1 MSEDV
6 WKEAVFLYWA
16 SASRPPLYRGREVV
30 RISCQGL
37 LRKWRSRGVKACRG
51 HAQLVWYLKRNCLE
65 AQFPRSCAV
74 MFVAAILL
82 SSSTTSMVAAPWRP
96 PWNGRAWQRRGDYS
110 NSPERAGE
118 LERAATTLQAPAP
131 WKAPRWAWSNAWK
144 IGKSTLP
151 LLHRWDAAAPAD
163 TCVNLWVVWLKAIA
177 GNRRRSGGYDAG
189 LAYDLLPSVTRWVV
203 RWPLCYFY
211 PLLHHQNVALRTAYL
226 DRAVRSDLSS
236 TTAQGAPPLVV
247 TLGAG
252 FDVRQQRLADEHGAR
267 GSWAE
272 LDLPDVVE
280 QKRRLLARA
289 ARRRPGMAL
298 PTAQLGANLTDLAA
312 ARMAI
317 RTALSGGEG
326 GAPTS
331 GMPGAGAAAAAP
343 GRHAT
348 FVCEAL
354 LIYLPPEKASALL
367 SACAHE
373 ARRAGCTS
381 ASLCFADR
389 LPNVDGCAKEDAR
402 AALAAAG
409 GWVLD
414 EESWLPKPGLARHMG
429 VARIAL

>member
-1 MSEDV
+1 MLL
-6 WKEAVFLYWA
+6 AV
-16 SASRPPLYRGREVV
+16 
-30 RISCQGL
+30 
-37 LRKWRSRGVKACRG
+37 
-51 HAQLVWYLKRNCLE
+51 
-65 AQFPRSCAV
+65 
-74 MFVAAILL
+74 ILL
-82 SSSTTSMVAAPWRP
+82 SAPSTASMVAAPWRP

-110 NSPERAGE
+110 KSPERAGE
-118 LERAATTLQAPAP
+118 LERAATALQAPQP
-131 WKAPRWAWSNAWK
+131 WKAPRWAWSKAWK
-144 IGKSTLP
+144 VGKSTLP

-177 GNRRRSGGYDAG
+177 GNRRGSGGYDAG
-189 LAYDLLPSVTRWVV
+189 LAYDLLPAVTRWVV
-203 RWPLCYFY
+203 GWPLCYLY

-226 DRAVRSDLSS
+226 DRAVRADLAS
-236 TTAQGAPPLVV
+236 TATAGGAPPLVV

-267 GSWAE
+267 GTWAE

-312 ARMAI
+312 AR
-317 RTALSGGEG
+317 TALRAALGGG
-326 GAPTS
+326 GGGDGPTS
-331 GMPGAGAAAAAP
+331 
-343 GRHAT
+343 RHAT

-354 LIYLPPEKASALL
+354 LIYVPPGKASALL
-367 SACAHE
+367 GACADE

-389 LPNVDGCAKEDAR
+389 LPGVEGCAEEDAR
-402 AALAAAG
+402 VALAAAG

-414 EESWLPKPGLARHMG
+414 SESWLPKPGLARHMG